1 MMKPDRYRE
10 LEHCFGSK
18 KVLVIGDLMLDN
30 YLWGDVDRI
39 SPEAPVPVV
48 RINSSSANPGGAGN
62 VAYNLTSLGAEAHL
76 ISAVGDDKDGGVL
89 QALLN
94 NLNVDV
100 TGIVADP
107 GRQTTVKTRIIAHS
121 QQVVRTDWETSD
133 YVADDVKNRLL
144 AMMNERLAECDAVIL
159 EDYNKGV
166 LSPQLIE
173 AAISSAV
180 EHDVPVYADPKVDHF
195 FSYAHVTMMKP
206 NLYEASQAAGVDL
219 TVDESLEQEGPVLRE
234 KLDCEFLLITR
245 GDKGMSLFDEQG
257 HLAIPTVARRVH
269 DVSGAGDTVIATLC
283 LSHISGGSPAEAA
296 KIANFAAGAVCEEVG
311 VVPITKENLHEIITS
326 DRV

>member
-1 MMKPDRYRE
+1 MNPHRYRE
-10 LEHCFGSK
+10 LESRFESK
-18 KVLVIGDLMLDN
+18 KVLVVGDLMLDN
-30 YLWGDVDRI
+30 YLWGDADRI

-48 RINSSSANPGGAGN
+48 KISSASANPGGAGN

-76 ISAVGDDKDGGVL
+76 ISVVGDDKDGGIL
-89 QALLN
+89 QTLLQ
-94 NLNVDV
+94 NLEIDV
-100 TGIVADP
+100 SGIVVDP

-144 AMMNERLAECDAVIL
+144 AIVTERLAACDAVIL

-173 AAISSAV
+173 AIISSAG
-180 EHDVPVYADPKVDHF
+180 EKDVPVYADPKIDHF
-195 FSYAHVTMMKP
+195 FSYEHVTMMKP
-206 NLYEASQAAGVDL
+206 NLDEASQAAGVDL
-219 TVDESLEQEGPVLRE
+219 NAEGALEQEGPKLRE
-234 KLDCEFLLITR
+234 RLDCEWLLITR
-245 GDKGMSLFDEQG
+245 GDKGMSLFDETG
-257 HLAIPTVARRVH
+257 HRTIPTMTRRVH

-283 LSHISGGSPAEAA
+283 LSHIAGGLPHEAA

-326 DRV
+326 DSA